1 MTLSP
6 RRKMRAVVLLS
17 GLVTGGCVI
26 GDAMASSGPKAV
38 SIAVT
43 SDTVLSL
50 SAPESQLVVSVVA
63 DGKVVSEPDLI
74 VTTADNG
81 VVAVAAGG
89 DSLIA
94 NHIGRTEITIQVR
107 GALLTDSLP
116 TLVQSFRV
124 LQ

>member
-1 MTLSP
+1 
-6 RRKMRAVVLLS
+6 MRAIVFLC
-17 GLVTGGCVI
+17 GLAAAGCVI
-26 GDAMASSGPKAV
+26 GDALASSGPKAV

-43 SDTVLSL
+43 SDTLLSL
-50 SAPESQLVVSVVA
+50 SAPESPLVVSVVA
-63 DGKVVSEPDLI
+63 DGKIVSQPDLI